1 MSWFSLLWCGLW
13 RRPVRTAL
21 TAASLA
27 MAFLLLG
34 LLSPMLLL
42 FESRG
47 ALAGVNR
54 LVVQPRHS
62 ITDFLPI
69 GHEAAIRALPGVRAT
84 THQTWFGGTFRDPA
98 DAFPRWAVPA
108 ESYLALRP
116 EIRLPAEQRRAF
128 LATRTA
134 AIVGRETAD
143 KYGLTVGSRVALV
156 PDIWRNKD
164 GVAWELEIVGIFD
177 GADATVD
184 LTALYLRYDFFDEY
198 RAWGNGLV
206 GLFLVGLDAGAQA
219 ADVASA
225 IDARFANSSD
235 ETSTS
240 SERDYA
246 LAFADQ
252 LGDVGL
258 MLSVILGA
266 VLFTIALVAANT
278 VAHGIRERTAEIA
291 MLSALGFPRNTL
303 ERLVVGEALLLVLLG
318 AVPGLLA
325 AAALIS
331 LGRRHVSQLAG
342 IAMHGDTLVA
352 ASVAIVALAIVAAA
366 EPVMRIRRLSV
377 VDALRAS

>member
-13 RRPVRTAL
+13 RRPVRTVL

-27 MAFLLLG
+27 TAFLLLG
-34 LLSPMLLL
+34 LLSPILLL

-69 GHEAAIRALPGVRAT
+69 GHEATLRALPGVRAT

-116 EIRLPAEQRRAF
+116 EIQLPAEQRRAF
-128 LATRTA
+128 LAMRTA

-143 KYGLTVGSRVALV
+143 KYGLTVGSRIALV
-156 PDIWRNKD
+156 PDIWPNKD
-164 GVAWELEIVGIFD
+164 ATAWELEIVGIFD
-177 GADATVD
+177 AADPMVD

-206 GLFLVGLDAGAQA
+206 GLYLVGLDAGAPA

-278 VAHGIRERTAEIA
+278 VAYGIRERRGEIA
-291 MLSALGFPRNTL
+291 TLSALGFARGTL
-303 ERLVVGEALLLVLLG
+303 ERLVLAEALLLVLLG
-318 AVPGLLA
+318 AVPGLLG
-325 AAALIS
+325 AAALIAI
-331 LGRRHVSQLAG
+331 GRRYVSQLASV
-342 IAMHGDTLVA
+342 AMHGDALVA
-352 ASVAIVALAIVAAA
+352 ALVAIVALAVVAAA
-366 EPVMRIRRLSV
+366 EPVMRIRRSSV
-377 VDALRAS
+377 ADALRAS